1 MTIDTLA
8 LLQDLT
14 DRTHR
19 NIAKAKQYQNLSIDS
34 LTSRPDPDKWN
45 VLECLEHLNL
55 YGDFYLPAIERSIAT
70 APTPSTSIFKSGIL
84 GNYFAKSMLPREKT
98 NKMATFKDKNPIGS
112 ALGKEVIVR
121 FLDQQHKLL
130 RMLDQCRTIN
140 IIKAKT
146 GTSIASWIKLR
157 LGDTLRVVIYHH
169 DRHIVQADKALKSL
183 KHM

>member
-1 MTIDTLA
+1 MNFDALT

-19 NIAKAKQYQNLSIDS
+19 NIAKANHYQQLSVDKLTARTAPDS
-34 LTSRPDPDKWN
+34 WN

-55 YGDFYLPAIERSIAT
+55 YGDFYLPAIERSIMTAT
-70 APTPSTSIFKSGIL
+70 SPSTPIFKSGVL

-112 ALGKEVIVR
+112 NLGKEVIVR
-121 FLDQQHKLL
+121 FVDQQHKLL

-140 IIKAKT
+140 ITKAKT

-157 LGDTLRVVIYHH
+157 LGDTLRVVIYHN
-169 DRHIVQADKALKSL
+169 DRHIVQADHVLESL
-183 KHM
+183 KYM